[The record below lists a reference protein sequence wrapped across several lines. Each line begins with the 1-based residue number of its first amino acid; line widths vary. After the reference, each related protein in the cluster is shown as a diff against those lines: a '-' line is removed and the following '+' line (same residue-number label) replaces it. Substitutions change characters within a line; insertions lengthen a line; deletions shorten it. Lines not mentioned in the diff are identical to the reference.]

1 MTLDIPFRS
10 LSLKEADNRKVEEQ
24 EQEQEQYEQVYVE
37 RLTDEELVDYARY
50 GEIEILRELMTLQL
64 SSRLLATDSRGNT
77 MLHMF
82 AANGHLDCLSC
93 ILRGLEEEATKRSF
107 LDQQNGEG
115 NTALHWACISGQLPA
130 VQLLML
136 GGAKVALEN
145 KAGRT
150 PICEAHK
157 HRRTEILA
165 FFEGL
170 LGRKDHR
177 GEELEPGE
185 EDMDRVEK

>member
-1 MTLDIPFRS
+1 MTLDIPLRA
-10 LSLKEADNRKVEEQ
+10 LSLKEADNQEVEE
-24 EQEQEQYEQVYVE
+24 EHEQVYVE

-50 GEIEILRELMTLQL
+50 GEIEILRELMTQQL
-64 SSRLLATDSRGNT
+64 SNRLLATDSRGNT

-82 AANGHLDCLSC
+82 AANGHLDCMRC
-93 ILRGLEEEATKRSF
+93 ILGALTEEGGRGSF
-107 LDQQNGEG
+107 VDQQNVEG

-136 GGAKVALEN
+136 EGAKVALEN

-157 HRRTEILA
+157 HRRLEILA
-165 FFEGL
+165 FFEEL
-170 LGRKDHR
+170 LGRKDR
-177 GEELEPGE
+177 QGEPEHGEPE
-185 EDMDRVEK
+185 EKKADMDEVEK